1 MAKTKKIT
9 ICNYDVICNKTHKP
23 SAIYKYF
30 QQIATEDL
38 DTFGLDSESLFDKGL
53 AFVLARMKT
62 VFYKPLSCYE
72 SLTLT
77 SCHRRTKGVS
87 FIRDYVL
94 YSGDEKVA
102 ETSSYWVL
110 IDIDSRKICRPS
122 VIQSDSVLNEL
133 CSFEIDERF
142 SFPENTKTAFYPYK
156 VVFSDIDENHHMN
169 NTRYPDICLDAIN
182 GIGEN
187 EFVSEIRIDYLNEA
201 RLSDELVLEH
211 TIVSQDGCY
220 FYRAENKTTSA
231 KCFDA
236 IIKIN
241 KI

>member
-1 MAKTKKIT
+1 MAKTKEIT
-9 ICNYDVICNKTHKP
+9 ICNYDVLYNKTHKP
-23 SAIYKYF
+23 SSIYKYF

-38 DTFGLDSESLFDKGL
+38 DTFGLDSKTLIDRGM

-62 VFYKPLSCYE
+62 VFYKPIYCYE
-72 SLTLT
+72 ELTLS

-94 YSGDEKVA
+94 ERNGEVVS

-110 IDIDSRKICRPS
+110 IDINSRKICRPS
-122 VIQSDSVLNEL
+122 VIQSESVLNEL
-133 CSFEIDERF
+133 CPFEIDDRF
-142 SFPENTKTAFYPYK
+142 VFPEAYETKLYPYS

-169 NTRYPDICLDAIN
+169 NTRYPDVCLDAIN
-182 GIGEN
+182 DIAKD
-187 EFVSEIRIDYLNEA
+187 EFISEIRIDYLNEA
-201 RLSDELVLEH
+201 KLSDELLLEF
-211 TIVSQDGCY
+211 TFRPINGNYY
-220 FYRAENKTTSA
+220 FRAENKTTSA